1 MESATTTKAR
11 LEIHRDV
18 KQRVLGGV
26 AAGLGRSLGIEPVYV
41 RAGFVSLG
49 LVYGLGLVLYLGLW
63 AILPEEPSPT
73 LRPSQR
79 STGVNGSGFSLSSP
93 VHCWCCEASG
103 SGPVTS

>member
-1 MESATTTKAR
+1 MESATTTKPRPNSIATQSNASSEAR
-11 LEIHRDV
+11 RW
-18 KQRVLGGV
+18 
-26 AAGLGRSLGIEPVYV
+26 GRSLGIEPVYV

-63 AILPEEPSPT
+63 AILPEDRV
-73 LRPSQR
+73 LRLCPSQR